1 MLDVKLEAEMPGITQ
16 WAIEGLRRLRANGK
30 FTEAADGREL
40 KDEMKKDMFPLS
52 GFIEDCCNMV
62 PAAFTQLE
70 DIYRAYRIWAS
81 SEGLKSPM
89 TKVTFNQVLRN
100 SALDVTHEGGGY
112 RGLSLKPMMTAEN
125 VLRFK

>member
-1 MLDVKLEAEMPGITQ
+1 
-16 WAIEGLRRLRANGK
+16 
-30 FTEAADGREL
+30 
-40 KDEMKKDMFPLS
+40 
-52 GFIEDCCNMV
+52 MV